1 MEAQIL
7 LMMKMVGKLAISVE
21 GTIET
26 ELSGA
31 LDVIREDTVIAASL
45 HGTQI
50 SHWKDPEDL
59 SCMSWYL

>member
-21 GTIET
+21 GMIET

-45 HGTQI
+45 HGEVDFPVKETYTSI
-50 SHWKDPEDL
+50 L
-59 SCMSWYL
+59 SA